1 MKKKKCN
8 ELETKD
14 YDYIHADVLRVIQ
27 EMLWEM
33 TSDMKRK
40 RYLDKEKVLLLN
52 KHIFPAMANLLF
64 FFYYVSRYPELR
76 EVFDDDIEEL
86 LGVRRDTT
94 KYEYGYI
101 FNILIQ
107 SILLIGTYNTAE
119 THLKDFLLQR
129 CLKKMPMHNGW

>member
-14 YDYIHADVLRVIQ
+14 YYYIHADVLRVMQ
-27 EMLWEM
+27 EMLQYKKDINEWEM
-33 TSDMKRK
+33 TPDMKRK

-107 SILLIGTYNTAE
+107 SILLIGT
-119 THLKDFLLQR
+119 
-129 CLKKMPMHNGW
+129 